1 MRTLLVTGFI
11 AVTAT
16 AVCIILILGYEPIQG
31 IPEPSSIF
39 ILKELVKYLLAFVI
53 VSFGGVVI
61 RHPVDRVLQRQRS
74 LRESAVREEETRR
87 TIVKE
92 FAEIYSGFYT
102 IRKHYHSL
110 RKKENKV
117 YAELSAS
124 IPSILDDLLRRSVEL
139 EGRFGALKAL
149 SVIHFGLPT
158 EKLTETKNIEDLL
171 EKLKNATASRERARI
186 QLDLIGEWY
195 DDWRHALEKGES
207 IFTEKDTD
215 QRATFYDTYRD
226 LLAFFEQGPED
237 QTN

>member
-11 AVTAT
+11 AVTA
-16 AVCIILILGYEPIQG
+16 AVVCIILILDYEPIQG
-31 IPEPSSIF
+31 MPEPSSIF

-61 RHPVDRVLQRQRS
+61 RHSVDRVLMRQRS
-74 LRESAVREEETRR
+74 LRESAVREEEMRR

-102 IRKHYHSL
+102 IRKHYDSL

-149 SVIHFGLPT
+149 SVIHFRLPT
-158 EKLTETKNIEDLL
+158 EELAETKKIKELRG
-171 EKLKNATASRERARI
+171 KLPKARDSRERARI

-195 DDWRHALEKGES
+195 DDWRHALENGRP

-215 QRATFYDTYRD
+215 QRAEFYDTYRD
-226 LLAFFEQGPED
+226 LLTFFEQGPED